1 MDSRSYIFIYPLKG
15 NADIPA
21 DFQREIPSLTFETG
35 VFMPQ
40 DESNWFA
47 RPPKFPAR
55 LLLLQGRSLHIVPHP
70 TSEQLPV
77 EIKLDDLLQVET
89 GCVLLFGWMKF
100 TTRSGIQ
107 DLVYNTRA
115 SQPLEKFL
123 SVLKRRWLDAA
134 PPGPN
139 VRTRSYGN
147 ELDIKFSYSMRD
159 ELDRDESVLVRYFQP
174 AVPLEKK
181 ILFFRRVNWR
191 PGNLILLTSRN
202 RIVWITDQYRGRR
215 ELYASVSFSAPAA
228 LLQNCTAEEAEDRQ
242 FIVVSFTSGI
252 TWRIPVHEAS
262 EGISSI
268 CQIVSQLSHT
278 VIVANEDDPLHY
290 ERGQR

>member
-1 MDSRSYIFIYPLKG
+1 VDSRSYIFIYPLKG

-21 DFQREIPSLTFETG
+21 DFPREIRNLTFETG

-40 DESNWFA
+40 DESNWVTRA
-47 RPPKFPAR
+47 PKFPAR
-55 LLLLQGRSLHIVPHP
+55 LLLLEGRSLRIVPHP

-89 GCVLLFGWMKF
+89 GSVLLLGWMKF
-100 TTRSGIQ
+100 TTHRAIQ
-107 DLVYNTRA
+107 NLVYNTRA

-123 SVLKRRWLDAA
+123 SVLKRRWFERA
-134 PPGPN
+134 PALPN
-139 VRTRSYGN
+139 ADTRAYGN
-147 ELDIKFSYSMRD
+147 ELDIKFGYSMRD
-159 ELDRDESVLVRYFQP
+159 ELDRDESVLIRYFEP

-181 ILFFRRVNWR
+181 ILFFRRVNWQ

-202 RIVWITDQYRGRR
+202 RIVWITDQHRGRR

-228 LLQNCTAEEAEDRQ
+228 LLQNCRAEEAEGRQ
-242 FIVVSFTSGI
+242 FMVVPFTSGI
-252 TWRIPVHEAS
+252 NWRIPVHEGS

-268 CQIVSQLSHT
+268 CQIVNQLAET
-278 VIVANEDDPLHY
+278 FVVRKRRDPVH
-290 ERGQR
+290 